1 MTRVN
6 DAAVAALVESIR
18 SVLPASISPLLTPD
32 TARDKASIAVREL
45 ERRGFVLVSIT
56 EFDQTV
62 AAAAHGARVDRA
74 ARAFS
79 EMAADTRTLLEEV
92 KGMRE
97 RAERHLKIL
106 RGEAPS

>member
-6 DAAVAALVESIR
+6 DAAVAALGEAVK
-18 SVLPASISPLLTPD
+18 SVVPASLSPFLTAD
-32 TARDKASIAVREL
+32 TLRDKATLASQEL